1 MHISGLRDPC
11 CSIFLNIYGYMDI
24 YICIHSY
31 VYETAVLQCCNPAIQ
46 PFEPPQDISA
56 WWSNKA
62 SPPGMML
69 CWCHLPHVVWWN
81 TILIPVYK
89 NSYTE
94 IGYIY
99 RKINTLNI
107 ICNISIFIDL
117 WCIIYIYIY
126 IIIIIIIIIVVIII
140 IIIVVII
147 IVLIMYITY
156 IILMYVLHILHMF
169 CIILNIYIYILFIA
183 LYIVDYILYIIN

>member
-1 MHISGLRDPC
+1 
-11 CSIFLNIYGYMDI
+11 MDIWI

-46 PFEPPQDISA
+46 PFEPPQDLSA

-117 WCIIYIYIY
+117 WCIIYIYYYYHHHHCYYYYHCCYYYCSYYVYYIY
-126 IIIIIIIIIVVIII
+126 YINVC
-140 IIIVVII
+140 
-147 IVLIMYITY
+147 ITY
-156 IILMYVLHILHMF
+156 TTYVLYYIK
-169 CIILNIYIYILFIA
+169 CIYILFIA

>member
-11 CSIFLNIYGYMDI
+11 CSIFLNIYGYMDIYI

-81 TILIPVYK
+81 AILIPVYK

-117 WCIIYIYIY
+117 WCIIYIYYYYYHHHHHCCYYYYHCYYYCSYYVYYIY
-126 IIIIIIIIIVVIII
+126 YINVC
-140 IIIVVII
+140 
-147 IVLIMYITY
+147 ITY
-156 IILMYVLHILHMF
+156 TTYVLYYIK
-169 CIILNIYIYILFIA
+169 YIYILFIA